1 MTVDTLVGLTVSNYR
16 ILEKLGGGGMGVV
29 YKAEDL
35 RLGRFVALKFLPDD
49 VARDPHALE
58 RFQREARAASALNHP
73 NICTVHDIQQ
83 QDGRVFLVMELMEGA
98 TLKHLIAGRPLEME
112 RLLDVGIDVAEALDA
127 AHAKGIIHRDIKPAN
142 IFVTTLG
149 HAKILDFGLAKVAHG
164 YPANATTEEQTLGAA
179 DDHLTSPGA
188 TIGTVAYMSPEQ
200 ARGEYLDARTDLFSL
215 GAVLYEMA
223 TGRMAYSGSTA
234 AIIHDAILNR
244 PPIPLARLNPQVPP
258 KLEEIISKAL
268 ERDRK
273 LRYQNASDM
282 RTDLRRLKR
291 DTDSARSRAAT
302 GVVEATH
309 TAREAAAKQW
319 KIVLLVSLL
328 LVGTAAA
335 GYFYIYRTPK
345 LTDKDTIVL
354 ADFINTTGDP
364 VFDGTLRQGLS
375 VQLRQSPYRSLIS
388 DERIRQTMSL
398 MGQPVDKSLAPDIGS
413 EICQRT
419 ASTAVIDGT
428 ITSVGSQYVLSLKA
442 VSCRTGDSLA
452 EEQAT
457 ADSKEQV
464 LKALGQTAVKLREK
478 LGESMT
484 TVARFDTPLEQA
496 TTPSLEGLQAY
507 SLGQKAME
515 EKGDLAAAL
524 PLFQRAIR
532 LDPNFAMAYSFL
544 GVDYFQTG
552 ETSLGVAN
560 MRKAYELRDRVSERE
575 RLGIESVYYYFVLA
589 DLGRAR
595 QAHELWAE
603 TYPRDPAPRV
613 NLGAIYN
620 AIGEYDKALS
630 EVREARQLDPES
642 ALICADLAASYLSLN
657 RLEDVRATADVA
669 QAKKLDSP
677 LLHDVLYALAFLQ
690 DDTGGMAR
698 QVAWSAGRPGLEDVL
713 LASQANTAAYS
724 GQLVKAREFSRLATT
739 SANRIGQR
747 ETAAGYEAEG
757 ALREGLFHNAAE
769 ALQRAEAAVLLS
781 SGRDVQYGAALARAF
796 AGDTTAAARTL
807 ADNLSTHFPE
817 DTLVQFNYLPT
828 LRAQLALT
836 RKDASKAIET
846 LQAAAPYELG
856 SPSSIVFTPALYPVY
871 VRGEAYLVAN
881 QPSKAA
887 VEFQKILDRR
897 GVVLNSPIGALAHL
911 GLGRAHALQGDS
923 VKAQAAYQ
931 DFLTLWKDADPDIPI
946 LKEAKA

>member
-1 MTVDTLVGLTVSNYR
+1 
-16 ILEKLGGGGMGVV
+16 
-29 YKAEDL
+29 
-35 RLGRFVALKFLPDD
+35 
-49 VARDPHALE
+49 
-58 RFQREARAASALNHP
+58 
-73 NICTVHDIQQ
+73 
-83 QDGRVFLVMELMEGA
+83 
-98 TLKHLIAGRPLEME
+98 
-112 RLLDVGIDVAEALDA
+112 
-127 AHAKGIIHRDIKPAN
+127 
-142 IFVTTLG
+142 
-149 HAKILDFGLAKVAHG
+149 
-164 YPANATTEEQTLGAA
+164 
-179 DDHLTSPGA
+179 
-188 TIGTVAYMSPEQ
+188 
-200 ARGEYLDARTDLFSL
+200 
-215 GAVLYEMA
+215 
-223 TGRMAYSGSTA
+223 
-234 AIIHDAILNR
+234 
-244 PPIPLARLNPQVPP
+244 
-258 KLEEIISKAL
+258 
-268 ERDRK
+268 
-273 LRYQNASDM
+273 
-282 RTDLRRLKR
+282 
-291 DTDSARSRAAT
+291 
-302 GVVEATH
+302 
-309 TAREAAAKQW
+309 
-319 KIVLLVSLL
+319 
-328 LVGTAAA
+328 
-335 GYFYIYRTPK
+335 
-345 LTDKDTIVL
+345 
-354 ADFINTTGDP
+354 
-364 VFDGTLRQGLS
+364 
-375 VQLRQSPYRSLIS
+375 
-388 DERIRQTMSL
+388 
-398 MGQPVDKSLAPDIGS
+398 
-413 EICQRT
+413 
-419 ASTAVIDGT
+419 
-428 ITSVGSQYVLSLKA
+428 
-442 VSCRTGDSLA
+442 
-452 EEQAT
+452 
-457 ADSKEQV
+457 
-464 LKALGQTAVKLREK
+464 
-478 LGESMT
+478 MT

-657 RLEDVRATADVA
+657 RLEDVRATADEA

-911 GLGRAHALQGDS
+911 GLGRSHALQGDS

-946 LKEAKA
+946 LKEAKAEYAKLH

>member
-1 MTVDTLVGLTVSNYR
+1 
-16 ILEKLGGGGMGVV
+16 
-29 YKAEDL
+29 
-35 RLGRFVALKFLPDD
+35 
-49 VARDPHALE
+49 
-58 RFQREARAASALNHP
+58 
-73 NICTVHDIQQ
+73 
-83 QDGRVFLVMELMEGA
+83 
-98 TLKHLIAGRPLEME
+98 
-112 RLLDVGIDVAEALDA
+112 
-127 AHAKGIIHRDIKPAN
+127 
-142 IFVTTLG
+142 
-149 HAKILDFGLAKVAHG
+149 
-164 YPANATTEEQTLGAA
+164 
-179 DDHLTSPGA
+179 
-188 TIGTVAYMSPEQ
+188 
-200 ARGEYLDARTDLFSL
+200 
-215 GAVLYEMA
+215 
-223 TGRMAYSGSTA
+223 
-234 AIIHDAILNR
+234 
-244 PPIPLARLNPQVPP
+244 
-258 KLEEIISKAL
+258 
-268 ERDRK
+268 
-273 LRYQNASDM
+273 
-282 RTDLRRLKR
+282 
-291 DTDSARSRAAT
+291 
-302 GVVEATH
+302 
-309 TAREAAAKQW
+309 
-319 KIVLLVSLL
+319 
-328 LVGTAAA
+328 
-335 GYFYIYRTPK
+335 
-345 LTDKDTIVL
+345 
-354 ADFINTTGDP
+354 
-364 VFDGTLRQGLS
+364 
-375 VQLRQSPYRSLIS
+375 
-388 DERIRQTMSL
+388 
-398 MGQPVDKSLAPDIGS
+398 
-413 EICQRT
+413 
-419 ASTAVIDGT
+419 
-428 ITSVGSQYVLSLKA
+428 
-442 VSCRTGDSLA
+442 LA

-657 RLEDVRATADVA
+657 RLEDVRATADEA

-747 ETAAGYEAEG
+747 K
-757 ALREGLFHNAAE
+757 LR
-769 ALQRAEAAVLLS
+769 RATRPKEPCAKASSIMQLKPS
-781 SGRDVQYGAALARAF
+781 SGPRRQYCYRA
-796 AGDTTAAARTL
+796 GGTY
-807 ADNLSTHFPE
+807 NME
-817 DTLVQFNYLPT
+817 
-828 LRAQLALT
+828 LR
-836 RKDASKAIET
+836 
-846 LQAAAPYELG
+846 
-856 SPSSIVFTPALYPVY
+856 
-871 VRGEAYLVAN
+871 
-881 QPSKAA
+881 
-887 VEFQKILDRR
+887 
-897 GVVLNSPIGALAHL
+897 
-911 GLGRAHALQGDS
+911 
-923 VKAQAAYQ
+923 
-931 DFLTLWKDADPDIPI
+931 
-946 LKEAKA
+946 